1 MCSSDLMSA
10 FNSAADSLEQKEEQA
25 QVIENPAKVCQNSLK
40 QKEMIGEEFITEEGM
55 EEERNTN

>member
-1 MCSSDLMSA
+1 MSA